1 MTDERLEESRR
12 RVQARLVAIGDAA
25 DKEVR
30 KAQRV
35 RDAALAVVGVLG
47 VLFTTRKVAKAIT
60 GRKRK
65 KDELKPRGRR

>member
-1 MTDERLEESRR
+1 MSDRLEETRR
-12 RVQARLVAIGDAA
+12 RVQARLVEIGDAA
-25 DKEVR
+25 EHEVK

-47 VLFTTRKVAKAIT
+47 VLFTTRKVAKAIS

-65 KDELKPRGRR
+65 KDEPKPRGKR

>member
-1 MTDERLEESRR
+1 MSDRLEESRR
-12 RVQARLVAIGDAA
+12 RVQARLEEIGDAA

-47 VLFTTRKVAKAIT
+47 VLFTTRKVVKAIA
-60 GRKRK
+60 GKKRK
-65 KDELKPRGRR
+65 KDEYRARSKK